1 MHSSHLGIP
10 SPSKLMLQH
19 LSRHTFAG
27 EGLYTANLATAPVHS
42 GPSGAHGHDKCPHP
56 TRQSRRG
63 FGVARGCVSRRL
75 ETAKETTPTRLLL
88 IECSSLAPLPTALR
102 HVPTAPQFS
111 PYVAAGSIF
120 INTQDR
126 GLNSQRPTLR
136 LPNLGVTQEKPDRHP
151 CHAKLQQ
158 LLQPARRN
166 LSGP

>member
-111 PYVAAGSIF
+111 PKVAAGSIF